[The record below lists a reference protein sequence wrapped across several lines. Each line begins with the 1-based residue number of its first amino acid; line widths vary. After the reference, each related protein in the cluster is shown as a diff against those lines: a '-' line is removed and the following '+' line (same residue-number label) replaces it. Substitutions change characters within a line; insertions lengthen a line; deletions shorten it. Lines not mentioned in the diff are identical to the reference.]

1 MRNKNTSVDRRE
13 NLHAVYFACTTM
25 ELLFSLG
32 YKVFHATA
40 EVKGTAI
47 RERGRPVENTCSLL
61 RSLL

>member
-1 MRNKNTSVDRRE
+1 MKRE
-13 NLHAVYFACTTM
+13 FTASMVYFACPVPL

-32 YKVFHATA
+32 YKVLHATA

>member
-1 MRNKNTSVDRRE
+1 MRNTSEERIYRIDGV
-13 NLHAVYFACTTM
+13 LCLSHTTM

-32 YKVFHATA
+32 YKVLHATA